1 MSDPIPPADEEPS
14 QPIVEPPRPHPVR
27 ILNNDD
33 LQRSRLTVL
42 VRLLLVF
49 PHLIWLS
56 LYSLVAVVVV
66 VVNWFATL
74 FSGRTSERVHTWL
87 VRYLRYSVFVNSY
100 LYVLANPYPP
110 FHGTEGAYPVDLEV
124 EGPESQ
130 SRLVTAFRLILAI
143 PALVVTWVFNQVL
156 QIVGVLAWLVAIFIG
171 RMPRGHGGPRPL
183 LLALSDPD
191 VRVSRDRDRPLPQL
205 RRPAQLASRRG

>member
-1 MSDPIPPADEEPS
+1 MSEPFPPADEQPS
-14 QPIVEPPRPHPVR
+14 QPIVEPPPPHPVR

-33 LQRSRLTVL
+33 LKRSRLTVL

-66 VVNWFATL
+66 VVNWFVTL
-74 FSGRTSERVHTWL
+74 VNGRASQSSHTWL

-110 FHGTEGAYPVDLEV
+110 FHGTEGAYTVDLEV
-124 EGPESQ
+124 DGPDPQ
-130 SRLVTAFRLILAI
+130 RRLVTAFRLILAI
-143 PALVVTWVFNQVL
+143 PALVVTWVFNQVI
-156 QIVGVLAWLVAIFIG
+156 QIIGLLGWLIAIFIG
-171 RMPRGHGGPRPL
+171 RMPRGMEDLGIYCLRYQTQTYAYLAILTDRYPSFAGPR
-183 LLALSDPD
+183 S
-191 VRVSRDRDRPLPQL
+191 
-205 RRPAQLASRRG
+205 

>member
-1 MSDPIPPADEEPS
+1 VSDPIPPADEEPS
-14 QPIVEPPRPHPVR
+14 QPIVEPPRPHPLR
-27 ILNNDD
+27 IVNNDD

-56 LYSLVAVVVV
+56 LYSLVALVVV

-74 FSGRTSERVHTWL
+74 ATGRVSQRRHTWL

-110 FHGTEGAYPVDLEV
+110 FHGTEGAYPVDLEI
-124 EGPESQ
+124 EGPDSQ
-130 SRLVTAFRLILAI
+130 RRLVTIFRLVLAI
-143 PALVVTWVFNQVL
+143 PAMVVTWVFNQVL
-156 QIVGVLAWLVAIFIG
+156 QILAVLAWLVAIFIG
-171 RMPRGHGGPRPL
+171 RMPRGMEDLGLYCLRYQTQTYAYLAIVTDRYPSFAGPR
-183 LLALSDPD
+183 S
-191 VRVSRDRDRPLPQL
+191 
-205 RRPAQLASRRG
+205 